1 MEQKTM
7 KNSIK
12 HVAIIDSN
20 SNEIKD
26 MQKYFKNIGVKEF
39 TIAKNRDEGLKIVSK
54 SNNDIN
60 EIDLII
66 INEDLKEHESS
77 VNVAP
82 FCGEDIQIKLMQDD
96 TKIPVIIIVD
106 RKKDARYDDDN
117 TLGKINLYY
126 ENIDEALD
134 NILNNC
140 GSI

>member
-1 MEQKTM
+1 
-7 KNSIK
+7 
-12 HVAIIDSN
+12 
-20 SNEIKD
+20 
-26 MQKYFKNIGVKEF
+26 
-39 TIAKNRDEGLKIVSK
+39 
-54 SNNDIN
+54 
-60 EIDLII
+60 
-66 INEDLKEHESS
+66 
-77 VNVAP
+77 
-82 FCGEDIQIKLMQDD
+82 MQDD